1 MPGPAGTMTEDFA
14 ADVAA
19 IGSIPIMPTILGT
32 VCRLSGMRF
41 AAVARVTEERWI
53 ACAIHDE
60 IAFGLAPGGE
70 LPVESTLCHE
80 VRTAT
85 VPIVIDDVA
94 SDATYCAHHTPA
106 TYGFRSYIS
115 VPIRRADGSIFGTLC
130 AIDPEPRRLKTPEII
145 GLFEMFADLIGQ
157 HIAALERMSAS
168 EATLLDAQRVA
179 ALREQFIAVLGHD
192 LRNPLAAIDGGMRL
206 LRKTPLNDQ
215 ALQLVEMVQASV
227 GRMGGLIDNLVDFA
241 RFRLGGGLLLEREQV
256 RMEDLLGQIIL
267 ELQISRP
274 DRAVETVFRLDAPV
288 LCDRRR
294 MAQLVSNLLGNAL
307 THGAADR
314 PVRVSAWAE
323 GGWFELSVTNSGEP
337 IPPGMLPGLFQPF
350 ARGAHGPSREG
361 LGLGLY
367 IAQQI
372 AEAHGGAIEA
382 SSTPAETRFT
392 LRLPVPE

>member
-1 MPGPAGTMTEDFA
+1 MTEDFA

-19 IGSIPIMPTILGT
+19 IGSIPIMPTVLDT

-41 AAVARVTEERWI
+41 AAVARVTEDRWI
-53 ACAIHDE
+53 ACAIRDE

-70 LPVESTLCHE
+70 LPIESTLCHE
-80 VRTAT
+80 VRLAT
-85 VPIVIDDVA
+85 TRVVIDDVVA
-94 SDATYCAHHTPA
+94 HPVYCSHHTPA

-115 VPIRRADGSIFGTLC
+115 VPVRRADGSVFGTLC
-130 AIDPEPRRLKTPEII
+130 AIDPEPRRLDVPEIV
-145 GLFEMFADLIGQ
+145 GMFEMFADLIGQ
-157 HIAALERMSAS
+157 HLAALERTVAS

-206 LRKTPLNDQ
+206 LRKTPLDDQ
-215 ALQLVEMVQASV
+215 ALRLITLVQASV
-227 GRMGGLIDNLVDFA
+227 GRMSGLIDNLVDFA
-241 RFRLGGGLLLEREQV
+241 RCRLGDGLLLEREHV
-256 RMEDLLGQIIL
+256 EIETLLRQIAS
-267 ELQISRP
+267 ELQVDRP
-274 DRAVETVFRLDAPV
+274 DRIVDIACRLDAPV
-288 LCDRRR
+288 TCDRRR

-307 THGAADR
+307 THGAANR

-323 GGWFELSVTNSGEP
+323 GGWFELSVANAGEP

-350 ARGAHGPSREG
+350 VRGPQGPRGEG

-372 AEAHGGAIEA
+372 AEAHGGIIEA
-382 SSTPAETRFT
+382 TSTPAETRFT
-392 LRLPVPE
+392 LRMPLPE